1 MKAIVVKPGKKNSS
15 SLIDLPRPNNFENK
29 ILIRTIEVGIDGTDR
44 EINNAE
50 YGKSPDGE
58 DYLILGHEGFGEVVE
73 LGGEIKQKDSEFQI
87 GDYVVPL
94 VRKPDYC
101 HYCKNGQP
109 DMCIKGNYTEH
120 GIKGEHGFLREY
132 FTADPNYLVRVPKK
146 LKSVGVLLEPL
157 SIVEKGIR
165 QAWKIQ
171 ERMAWNPK
179 NGIVLGL
186 GPIGILG
193 AFILR
198 LKGINVWIFSKEDEN
213 DPKVQIIKKMGVNY
227 LSSSNM
233 QLEEIPSIVK
243 DNIDFIL
250 EATGNSIVAINAMSL
265 VGQNGILCLTGVTG
279 GHKKISICADCLNLD
294 LVLGN
299 KLIYGTVNAN
309 KIDFEKGIADMLEI
323 SNTYPNLLDE
333 LISHRFNPEAFAE
346 ALKDFDGIKA
356 VIKFS

>member
-1 MKAIVVKPGKKNSS
+1 V
-15 SLIDLPRPNNFENK
+15 
-29 ILIRTIEVGIDGTDR
+29 
-44 EINNAE
+44 
-50 YGKSPDGE
+50 
-58 DYLILGHEGFGEVVE
+58 H
-73 LGGEIKQKDSEFQI
+73 
-87 GDYVVPL
+87 
-94 VRKPDYC
+94 
-101 HYCKNGQP
+101 
-109 DMCIKGNYTEH
+109 
-120 GIKGEHGFLREY
+120 
-132 FTADPNYLVRVPKK
+132 KK